1 MKKLKTICSAIAALT
16 MLALA
21 GCDLEVPDSEKVEFY
36 ASDFSTDEKL
46 PQTIA
51 KAGIDMKLD
60 PMTSFKK
67 SDDSAWT
74 KEDGVS
80 FSFYLTGYTKDWSM
94 IFQVPSGNWGTTT
107 AHYCENSV
115 WKANAW
121 GCQNG
126 NGTFDQFNNVDC
138 FVTISMDYSTGT
150 MTYYKDGQKVTVYG
164 TGTNGG
170 FNGGDAAFPLSDVS
184 EWIKSLI
191 DDIAE
196 SGIYCI
202 HPSDSWANAG
212 AGSYSMKSFTL
223 DVAVDADGAK
233 AKYDAYTASVSE

>member
-1 MKKLKTICSAIAALT
+1 MKKFKTICSAIVAFT
-16 MLALA
+16 VLALA
-21 GCDLEVPDSEKVEFY
+21 GCDMEVPDSEKVEY
-36 ASDFSTDEKL
+36 FSAEFVTDEKL
-46 PQTIA
+46 PQTLSR
-51 KAGIDMKLD
+51 AGIDMKLA
-60 PMTSFKK
+60 PMTGFKK
-67 SDDSAWT
+67 ADDSAWT

-80 FSFYLTGYTKDWSM
+80 FSFYLTGYTSDWSM

-115 WKANAW
+115 WKSNAY
-121 GCQNG
+121 GCQADNG
-126 NGTFDQFNNVDC
+126 AWDQFNNVAC
-138 FVTISMDYSTGT
+138 FVTISMDYSEGT

-170 FNGGDAAFPLSDVS
+170 FAGADAGFPDVS

>member
-1 MKKLKTICSAIAALT
+1 
-16 MLALA
+16 
-21 GCDLEVPDSEKVEFY
+21 
-36 ASDFSTDEKL
+36 
-46 PQTIA
+46 
-51 KAGIDMKLD
+51 
-60 PMTSFKK
+60 
-67 SDDSAWT
+67 
-74 KEDGVS
+74 
-80 FSFYLTGYTKDWSM
+80 
-94 IFQVPSGNWGTTT
+94 
-107 AHYCENSV
+107 
-115 WKANAW
+115 
-121 GCQNG
+121 
-126 NGTFDQFNNVDC
+126 
-138 FVTISMDYSTGT
+138 

-170 FNGGDAAFPLSDVS
+170 FAGADAGFLDVS